1 MFTFDDLAKL
11 LKMEPAVLHKTLCNC
26 YNITYEAV
34 LKWRLGKIPPKRQ
47 IQIVSDF
54 NLDPNLLIKKIGN

>member
-1 MFTFDDLAKL
+1 MFTFNDLAKL

-34 LKWRLGKIPPKRQ
+34 LKWRLGKIPPQRQ
-47 IQIVSDF
+47 IEIVRDF
-54 NLDPNLLIKKIGN
+54 KLDPAILIKK

>member
-1 MFTFDDLAKL
+1 MFSFDELARL
-11 LKMEPAVLHKTLCNC
+11 LNTDPATLHKTLCTC

-47 IQIVSDF
+47 IQIVNDF
-54 NLDPNLLIKKIGN
+54 NLDPKILIKK